1 MKIVVLGSG
10 VIGVT
15 SAYYLAEAGH
25 DVVVVDRQ
33 AGSALETSFANA
45 GEVSPGY
52 SSPWAAP
59 GVPLKALKWLFME
72 HAPFALRPRLDP
84 HMVTWLLAMLMN
96 CTEDRYA
103 INKERMM
110 RLAEF
115 SRDKLIELRA
125 KTGIR
130 YDERMLGTLQ
140 VFRTQSEFDGVA
152 KDTEV
157 LKQTGVPYEVLS
169 REACVA
175 VEPGLADIADQIVG
189 GLRLPHDETGDCFKF
204 TNALASLAGAL
215 GVSFQYGA
223 TVLAL
228 SAAGGRIEGVRTD
241 RGDLKADAYV
251 LAMGS
256 YTPSLLRPLGIHL
269 PVYPIKGYSIT
280 APIVDEARAP
290 VSTVMDESYKVAIT
304 RLGDRI
310 RVGGMAEVAGFDTA
324 LRPRRRKTLELSV
337 GSLFP
342 GAGDLE
348 HASFWSGLRPMTPD
362 GTPVIG
368 ATAFENLFLNTG
380 HGTLG
385 WTMAC
390 GSAQV
395 LTDIVGGAPSAIKSS
410 DFALSRYRH

>member
-1 MKIVVLGSG
+1 
-10 VIGVT
+10 
-15 SAYYLAEAGH
+15 
-25 DVVVVDRQ
+25 
-33 AGSALETSFANA
+33 
-45 GEVSPGY
+45 
-52 SSPWAAP
+52 
-59 GVPLKALKWLFME
+59 
-72 HAPFALRPRLDP
+72 
-84 HMVTWLLAMLMN
+84 MVTWLLAMLMN
-96 CTEDRYA
+96 CTEARYA
-103 INKERMM
+103 LNKERMM

-130 YDERMLGTLQ
+130 YDQRALGTLQ

-152 KDTEV
+152 KDIEV
-157 LKQTGVPYEVLS
+157 LQQTGVPYEILS

-175 VEPGLADIADQIVG
+175 VEPGLADIAGQIVG
-189 GLRLPHDETGDCFKF
+189 GLRLPNDETGDCFKF

-215 GVSFQYGA
+215 GVSFRYGA
-223 TVLAL
+223 TVNAL
-228 SAAGGRIEGVRTD
+228 ETAGGRIESVRTD
-241 RGDLKADAYV
+241 QGDLKADAYV

-256 YTPSLLRPLGIHL
+256 YTPRLLAPLGIRL

-280 APIVDEARAP
+280 APILDEARAP

-337 GSLFP
+337 GSMFP

-348 HASFWSGLRPMTPD
+348 RASFWSGLRPMTPD

-368 ATAFENLFLNTG
+368 ATGFENLFLNTG

-395 LTDIVGGAPSAIKSS
+395 LTDIISGAPSAIKSS
-410 DFALSRYRH
+410 DLAISRYRR

>member
-1 MKIVVLGSG
+1 
-10 VIGVT
+10 
-15 SAYYLAEAGH
+15 
-25 DVVVVDRQ
+25 
-33 AGSALETSFANA
+33 
-45 GEVSPGY
+45 
-52 SSPWAAP
+52 
-59 GVPLKALKWLFME
+59 
-72 HAPFALRPRLDP
+72 
-84 HMVTWLLAMLMN
+84 
-96 CTEDRYA
+96 
-103 INKERMM
+103 
-110 RLAEF
+110 
-115 SRDKLIELRA
+115 
-125 KTGIR
+125 
-130 YDERMLGTLQ
+130 MLGTLQ

-152 KDTEV
+152 KDIEV
-157 LKQTGVPYEVLS
+157 LKQTGVPYETLS
-169 REACVA
+169 REGCVA

-189 GLRLPHDETGDCFKF
+189 GLRLPNDETGDCYKF
-204 TNALASLAGAL
+204 IHELASLAGTL

-228 SAAGGRIEGVRTD
+228 VTAGGRIEAVRTD
-241 RGDLKADAYV
+241 RGELKADAYV

-256 YTPSLLRPLGIHL
+256 YTPVLLRPLGIGL

-280 APIVDEARAP
+280 VPIVDEARAP

-342 GAGDLE
+342 GAGDLKN
-348 HASFWSGLRPMTPD
+348 ASFWTGLRPMTPD
-362 GTPVIG
+362 GAPVIG
-368 ATAFENLFLNTG
+368 ATRFENLFLNTG

-395 LTDIVGGAPSAIKSS
+395 LTDVIGGAPSAIDSS
-410 DFALSRYRH
+410 DLAMSRYRD